1 MKIKSLIVGI
11 TFTLFY
17 ANTSSFLMAMDE
29 EEGTPEKEINFSH
42 QSLNDLKKLG
52 EADFAH
58 EKLFLQN
65 LTSQKFNVIKPALEK
80 AVGFRLEG
88 DRLFHVSEPS
98 IKVLSYSID
107 ESLKKVQ
114 RSVDE
119 FMYAIAESKKVEV
132 CRYGTPL
139 AGELAPDAA
148 FLNREEARKYWSKK
162 QDNELQDQLNEM
174 AHKKKVQKEDR
185 RGMRPWEK
193 SLMDGAERDSSSDS
207 ETDD

>member
-1 MKIKSLIVGI
+1 M
-11 TFTLFY
+11 
-17 ANTSSFLMAMDE
+17 
-29 EEGTPEKEINFSH
+29 
-42 QSLNDLKKLG
+42 
-52 EADFAH
+52 
-58 EKLFLQN
+58 
-65 LTSQKFNVIKPALEK
+65 
-80 AVGFRLEG
+80 
-88 DRLFHVSEPS
+88 
-98 IKVLSYSID
+98 
-107 ESLKKVQ
+107 
-114 RSVDE
+114 
-119 FMYAIAESKKVEV
+119 EV